1 MKAGDVLEPFRA
13 ARRDGR
19 AARVVAAL
27 KKPMAGLLAALPRA
41 GSFVL
46 AVLLAVTVTSIVLRI
61 ESRRSP
67 TEPVQTVT
75 SGDLTGLTQPADTA
89 PIAYL
94 FGAQP
99 VASGRDI
106 KLVGVIAEGDRG
118 KGIALLSLDGKP
130 AQAARAGRQLTA
142 DLALVEVRKDRVIV
156 NRAGNLQEVRL
167 APRSAQS
174 PAATDSPV
182 RDVRMAPTAPP
193 APQPQVAT
201 PAAPSAAP
209 PGVLPGRRGIRRPSG
224 E

>member
-27 KKPMAGLLAALPRA
+27 KKPAAGLLAALPRV

-46 AVLLAVTVTSIVLRI
+46 AVLLTITVTSIALRV

-67 TEPVQTVT
+67 VEPVQTVT
-75 SGDLTGLTQPADTA
+75 GGDLTGLTQPADTA

-99 VASGRDI
+99 LTIGRDI

-130 AQAARAGRQLTA
+130 AQAARAGKQLAA
-142 DLALVEVRKDRVIV
+142 DLALVEVLKDRVIL

-167 APRSAQS
+167 APKSAQS
-174 PAATDSPV
+174 PGASDSPV
-182 RDVRMAPTAPP
+182 RDIRVAPAT
-193 APQPQVAT
+193 PQLPPQVST
-201 PAAPSAAP
+201 PAAPP
-209 PGVLPGRRGIRRPSG
+209 PALPRVAPGRRGFGRPS
-224 E
+224 EE